1 MKGQHLSPNGLGIAL
16 AIISGI
22 GMLILSL
29 LGLGGRA
36 LEAVKIMQA
45 HHIWYELTAFGI
57 IAGIIEA
64 AVFSFVFGYATAW
77 LYNRFA

>member
-1 MKGQHLSPNGLGIAL
+1 MEKTHLNPNGLGIAI

-29 LGLGGRA
+29 LGLSGKA
-36 LEAVKIMQA
+36 LEAVEAMQW
-45 HHIWYELTAFGI
+45 HHIWFDLTAFGV

-64 AVFSFVFGYATAW
+64 AVFSYVLGYALAW